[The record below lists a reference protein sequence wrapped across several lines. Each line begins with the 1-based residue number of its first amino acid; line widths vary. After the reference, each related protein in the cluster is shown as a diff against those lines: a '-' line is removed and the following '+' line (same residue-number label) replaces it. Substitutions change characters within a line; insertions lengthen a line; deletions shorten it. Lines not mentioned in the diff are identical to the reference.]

1 MVSSLVPVSAHYH
14 NYRLNPWIMQDDA
27 QDDDGEDDD
36 DDDDI
41 IFKVKQIKY
50 SLLPRIETNVS

>member
-1 MVSSLVPVSAHYH
+1 
-14 NYRLNPWIMQDDA
+14 MQDDA

>member
-1 MVSSLVPVSAHYH
+1 
-14 NYRLNPWIMQDDA
+14 MQDDA
-27 QDDDGEDDD
+27 QDDDD

-50 SLLPRIETNVS
+50 SLLPKIEANVS